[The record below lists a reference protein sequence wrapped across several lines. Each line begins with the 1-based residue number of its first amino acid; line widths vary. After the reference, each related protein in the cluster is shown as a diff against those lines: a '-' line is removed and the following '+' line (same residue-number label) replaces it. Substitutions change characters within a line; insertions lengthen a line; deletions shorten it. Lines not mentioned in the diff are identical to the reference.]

1 MLVNPSNNNQLKP
14 FLKWVGGK
22 RQLLPEIFAHLPKQY
37 KTYYE
42 PFLGGGALL
51 FALQPNQ
58 AIINDLNA
66 DLMTCYQVVR
76 DSPDELILELKKHK
90 NQEEY
95 YYEVRNWDRREDYQD
110 RSLAQRASRTIF
122 LNKTGYN
129 GLFRVNSQ
137 GQFNVPRGD
146 YKNPCFFESENI
158 RAVSSYLKNNQV
170 KLLSLDFE
178 KALQDAENGDFIF
191 FDPPYDTMSR
201 TACFT
206 GYTQNGFNRDEQRRL
221 KEFCDQLNRR
231 GCKFLL
237 CNAYTDFIRELYKD
251 YNQTKVLARRAVNSN
266 PQKRGKV
273 DEILIKNYL

>member
-1 MLVNPSNNNQLKP
+1 MLANPLNSNQLKP
-14 FLKWVGGK
+14 ILKWVGGK
-22 RQLLPEIFAHLPKQY
+22 RQLLPEIFAHLPPQY
-37 KTYYE
+37 NTYCE

-66 DLMTCYQVVR
+66 DLMTCYQVVK
-76 DSPDELILELKKHK
+76 DSPDELITELKKHR
-90 NQEEY
+90 NQEQY
-95 YYEVRNWDRREDYQD
+95 YYEVRSWDRSEDYQD

-129 GLFRVNSQ
+129 GLFRVNSK

-146 YKNPCFFESENI
+146 YKNPCIFESENI

-170 KLLSLDFE
+170 KLLNLDFE
-178 KALQDAENGDFIF
+178 DALQDAEKGDFIF
-191 FDPPYDTMSR
+191 LDPPYDTKSK

-206 GYTQNGFNRDEQRRL
+206 GYTQNGFNREEQRRL
-221 KEFCDQLNRR
+221 KGFCDQLNQR

-237 CNAYTDFIRELYKD
+237 CNAYTDFIIELYKD
-251 YNQTKVLARRAVNSN
+251 YNQTKVLAKRVVNSN
-266 PQKRGKV
+266 PQKRGGV
-273 DEILIKNYL
+273 DEVLIKNYL